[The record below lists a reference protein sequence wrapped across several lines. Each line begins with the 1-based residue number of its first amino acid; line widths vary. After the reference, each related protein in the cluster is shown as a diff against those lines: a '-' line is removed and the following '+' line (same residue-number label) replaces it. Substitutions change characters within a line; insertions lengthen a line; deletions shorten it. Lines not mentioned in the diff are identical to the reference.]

1 MKLSSEFA
9 LLDVKNGRKKLAKH
23 FKQRPRLGECPETM
37 RVPVIIHGYIDGIWG
52 NDDGVSQEFE
62 IVVQKLEVRP

>member
-1 MKLSSEFA
+1 MKLSSDFA

-23 FKQRPRLGECPETM
+23 FKQRPRFGECPETM
-37 RVPVIIHGYIDGIWG
+37 RVPVIIHGYIDGVWG

-62 IVVQKLEVRP
+62 VIVQKLEVQP